1 MIKSADFVV
10 KSKVAHF
17 SAHLFKKSESS
28 ESATNANQLSETY
41 FCRFS

>member
-1 MIKSADFVV
+1 MKSADFVV

-17 SAHLFKKSESS
+17 SAHLFKKSEPSKS
-28 ESATNANQLSETY
+28 DINADQLSETY